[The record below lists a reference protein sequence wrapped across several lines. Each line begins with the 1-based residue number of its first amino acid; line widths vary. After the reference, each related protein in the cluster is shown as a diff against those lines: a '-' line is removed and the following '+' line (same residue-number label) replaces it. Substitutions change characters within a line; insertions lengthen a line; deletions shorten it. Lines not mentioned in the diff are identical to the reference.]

1 MSICLVSLLLHNY
14 FEIHSDYCIYQKNH
28 SFLLLSYILLYG
40 WTPICLSIYLLTDIW
55 VLSSSWLIQIQPQM
69 NFKVRGFIQTHVFI
83 PLGQI
88 LRSGMA
94 RSCTRYM
101 FNVLGNW
108 KIVWF
113 YLSNSSVWELQV
125 LYVLDKTWYGHYV

>member
-1 MSICLVSLLLHNY
+1 MLGLAPFTQL
-14 FEIHSDYCIYQKNH
+14 FWDP
-28 SFLLLSYILLYG
+28 FRLLYLSKKSFFFIAELYSIL
-40 WTPICLSIYLLTDIW
+40 WMNPICLFIYLLTDIW

-69 NFKVRGFIQTHVFI
+69 NFNVRGFIQTHVFI